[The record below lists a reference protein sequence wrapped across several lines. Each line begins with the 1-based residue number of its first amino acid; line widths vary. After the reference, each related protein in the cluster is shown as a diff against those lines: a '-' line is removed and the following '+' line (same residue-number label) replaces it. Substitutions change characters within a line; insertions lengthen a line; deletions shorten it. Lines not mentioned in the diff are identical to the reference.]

1 MNTGGLLRED
11 TALGITVVGRLGD
24 VPAAQHGYFT
34 RAQAAAVGV
43 PDCDL
48 TRSVQRG
55 LIERVGHG
63 VYRVVGAGHDPLAD
77 LRVAWLRLAPARG
90 PRERVTQPTVWVTRG
105 SAARVHG
112 LGVFAGPGHTFASSR
127 RIQAGGRVVVHRRVG
142 GVLRADWEVKDGF
155 AVTTVACTA
164 ADLLAARTDG
174 GHLGRFLDDALHVG
188 AVTMDQLAD
197 RLALSHDDIEA
208 LIAQAAQHPVPAS
221 HG

>member
-1 MNTGGLLRED
+1 MNAGGLLRED

-24 VPAAQHGYFT
+24 MPAAQHGYFT

-77 LRVAWLRLAPARG
+77 LRIAWLRLDPARG
-90 PRERVTQPTVWVTRG
+90 PRERVTQPTVWVTLG
-105 SAARVHG
+105 SAAQVHG
-112 LGVFAGPGHTFASSR
+112 LGVFADAGHTFASSR
-127 RIQAGGRVVVHRRVG
+127 RMQVGGRVVVHRRVG
-142 GVLRADWEVKDGF
+142 GVPRADWEAKDGF

-164 ADLLAARTDG
+164 ADLLAAHADG
-174 GHLGRFLDDALHVG
+174 GHLGGFLDDALRVG
-188 AVTMDQLAD
+188 AVTMDQLAS
-197 RLALSHDDIEA
+197 RLALSRNDIEA
-208 LIAQAAQHPVPAS
+208 LIAQAAQHPTA
-221 HG
+221 